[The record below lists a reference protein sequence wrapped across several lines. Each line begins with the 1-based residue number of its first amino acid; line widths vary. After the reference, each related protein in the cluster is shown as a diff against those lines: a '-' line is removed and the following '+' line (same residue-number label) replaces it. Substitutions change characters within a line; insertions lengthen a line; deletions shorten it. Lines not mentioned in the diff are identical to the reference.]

1 MLVLQRNSHVSTPRS
16 HRTQCDIYPK
26 AVPVFLCPG
35 PNRQECETRM
45 SACTWQPPAGSGTKP
60 GPVQVGGMARSGEG
74 EREAHPAPRPGRSER
89 LALALGANSLYKGAG
104 TWARDVL
111 SPERR
116 QAGTAGPLFQPSASV
131 DGRRAG
137 SHVTPLDAKC
147 CMLGEAC
154 TTGEK
159 FAAGAHA
166 QG

>member
-1 MLVLQRNSHVSTPRS
+1 MHLAAPSRVW
-16 HRTQCDIYPK
+16 DK
-26 AVPVFLCPG
+26 AWPSASG
-35 PNRQECETRM
+35 WYGQE
-45 SACTWQPPAGSGTKP
+45 W
-60 GPVQVGGMARSGEG
+60 GGG
-74 EREAHPAPRPGRSER
+74 REAHPAPRPGCSER

-104 TWARDVL
+104 TWARDVP

-116 QAGTAGPLFQPSASV
+116 QAGTAGPLFQPSALV

>member
-1 MLVLQRNSHVSTPRS
+1 MLVLRRNSCVRPSI
-16 HRTQCDIYPK
+16 TQNTNVTSDPK

-35 PNRQECETRM
+35 PDMQECETPM
-45 SACTWQPPAGSGTKP
+45 SACTWQPRAGSGTKP
-60 GPVQVGGMARSGEG
+60 GSVQVDGMARSGRREG
-74 EREAHPAPRPGRSER
+74 AHPAPRPGRSER
-89 LALALGANSLYKGAG
+89 LSLALGANSLHKGAG

-116 QAGTAGPLFQPSASV
+116 QAGTAGPRFQPSASV

-137 SHVTPLDAKC
+137 SHITSSDAKC

-159 FAAGAHA
+159 VAAGAHA